1 MCIVGRGKSNMFTM
15 DKDFKDWLN
24 RNHYGTYNGMKITP
38 ETEMVAYTYVISVIV
53 LTYRKSTRYY
63 FKEAEAGKAL
73 AAKILCILCNLIVG
87 WWGIPWGPIWT
98 IKETFC
104 NLINKN
110 TVMWG
115 TFAGKPV
122 ENSDLDYTEQQPQ
135 EIFKEQPKAKK
146 KIPIKDILIYITI
159 GAIIAVALIVADM
172 NGML

>member
-1 MCIVGRGKSNMFTM
+1 MFTM

-24 RNHYGTYNGMKITP
+24 QNHYGNYNGIQIKP
-38 ETEMVAYTYVISVIV
+38 ETEMVAYTYVISFIV

-104 NLINKN
+104 NLINSN

-122 ENSDLDYTEQQPQ
+122 DVADSANTEQSSQ
-135 EIFKEQPKAKK
+135 EVFKEQSKAKK
-146 KIPIKDILIYITI
+146 KIPVKDILIYIAI
-159 GAIIAVALIVADM
+159 GVVIAIALIIADM